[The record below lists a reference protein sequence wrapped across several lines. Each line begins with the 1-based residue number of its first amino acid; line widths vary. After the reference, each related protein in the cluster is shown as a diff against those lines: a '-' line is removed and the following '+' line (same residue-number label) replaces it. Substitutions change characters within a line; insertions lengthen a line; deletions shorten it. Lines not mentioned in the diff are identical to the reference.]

1 MDGLMNSKKRIS
13 TLALASLFALA
24 ACGGDDASS
33 ADTSAGQEGQA
44 AADPSAPGMM
54 GQEMDPEMM
63 ALMMEAQQ
71 LQEEL
76 SPIQQQAMESGE
88 LASQLEAL
96 QTRVETAMREA
107 NPELFQQMDEL
118 ESDFMAAQEEGDEAR
133 IQEVGMQ
140 AQGVQMQLQQAQ
152 QALVD
157 RPDIREAI
165 DAYQEAQR
173 AAMIQIDADSE
184 RIMDRLDEIMEQIE
198 VQ

>member
-1 MDGLMNSKKRIS
+1 MKMKNGIA
-13 TLALASLFALA
+13 TLALLPLLALA
-24 ACGGDDASS
+24 ACGGDEASS
-33 ADTSAGQEGQA
+33 ADSPAGQEGQ
-44 AADPSAPGMM
+44 SASDQAMPGMM

-71 LQEEL
+71 LQQEL
-76 SPIQQQAMESGE
+76 SPIQQEAMESGD
-88 LASQLEAL
+88 LANQLEEL

-107 NPELFQQMDEL
+107 NPELFQQMDQL
-118 ESDFMAAQEEGDEAR
+118 EAEFMAAQEEGDEAR
-133 IQEVGMQ
+133 LQEVGMQ

-165 DAYQEAQR
+165 DAFQDAQR
-173 AAMIQIDADSE
+173 AAMIEINSDSE
-184 RIMDRLDEIMEQIE
+184 AIMDRLDEIIEQIE